1 MIDIDIFRSKAK
13 GLPDILNYAACVDE
27 GVVLGKDGS
36 LMAGFT
42 YVAGDIHSLTLNDR
56 NAIAAKMNAALLRFG
71 NGWCLHI
78 DAFREK
84 VSNYVDT
91 DKNHFQDPISQLID
105 DERREQ
111 FVGGQYYET
120 TLTIILTYLLPSN
133 SKSKIS
139 DLMFQDEVGSIKETP
154 LEKAMNYFSDTLSEF
169 ESTCSNFISIKRM
182 LPKTVQDEFGN
193 THIQDELLSY
203 INYSIIGERH
213 PVNVP
218 KIGMYMDSYMG
229 CYQFYSG
236 LTPRIEKKY
245 IGVVAIDGFPQESYA
260 NILAR
265 FTDLNLTYRWNT
277 RWIFMD
283 EQEAEAKLKKQRA
296 VYNQQTR
303 PFMDQFLGKNGR
315 INEHAVAMVGEVD
328 NAIADIHGGY
338 LSFGYLST
346 NIILLDEDRDNLD
359 FNLAEVKRI
368 ITNHGFNP
376 RIEDVNAVEAWIGSL
391 PGHVGQNV
399 RRPIASTFNLA
410 HFMPLNSIWAGEE
423 FNPSNLYL
431 PSSPPLAHVLTTG
444 ATPFRLNLH
453 VDDLGH
459 TLIFGPTGAGKSTL
473 LAFLAASHRR
483 YSGAKIVAF
492 DKGRSLYPLTAAC
505 RGLHFDVA
513 NENSHLS
520 FAPLANLKTEAD
532 RAWASEWVETLLTLQ
547 GVDVLPTHRKKLH
560 EALTLHINND
570 SKSLTEFV
578 SNIQDTDL
586 RAALDHYTLA
596 GSMGFMLDSE
606 TDGLQL
612 SDFTTFE
619 LEDLMNFG
627 DKNLVPVLLYLFH
640 RIEMSLDGSP
650 TMLILDEAWIAL
662 GHPVFKEKIREWL
675 KVLRKANCFVVMATQ
690 SLSDAAKSGILD
702 VLQESCPTKILL
714 PNQDAY
720 NRGSEH
726 ALGPYD
732 LYQQFGLNHV
742 QIGMI
747 AEATKKRDYYVISPL
762 GTRMFQLALGKIT
775 LAFTAASDKESISV
789 IKKLEEKHED
799 QWPFK
804 WLEYKGVKFE
814 HLLSEAQN

>member
-1 MIDIDIFRSKAK
+1 MTALSHFRTKAK

-27 GVVLGKDGS
+27 GIVLCKDGS

-56 NAIAAKMNAALLRFG
+56 NAIAAKMNGALLRFG

-84 VSNYVDT
+84 VSNYVDPL
-91 DKNHFQDPISQLID
+91 KNHFQDPISQLID

-111 FVGGQYYET
+111 FTDGQYYET
-120 TLTIILTYLLPSN
+120 TLTIILTYLLPSS
-133 SKSKIS
+133 SKTKIS
-139 DLMFQDEVGSIKETP
+139 DLMFQDQVGSIKETP
-154 LEKAMNYFSDTLSEF
+154 LEKAMSYFKDSLEEF
-169 ESTCSNFISIKRM
+169 ESTCSNFLTIKRM
-182 LPKTVQDEFGN
+182 LPKTIKDEFGHE
-193 THIQDELLSY
+193 HIEDELLSY
-203 INYSIIGERH
+203 INFAMIGDRH
-213 PVNVP
+213 PVNLP

-229 CYQFYSG
+229 GYQFYSG
-236 LTPRIEKKY
+236 LTPKIDKKY
-245 IGVVAIDGFPQESYA
+245 IGIVAIDGFPQESYA

-265 FTDLNLTYRWNT
+265 FTDLNITYRWNT

-283 EQEAEAKLKKQRA
+283 TQEAEARLKSQRA

-303 PFMDQFLGKNGR
+303 PFMDQFLGKHGR

-328 NAIADIHGGY
+328 NAIADVHGGY

-346 NIILLDEDRDNLD
+346 NIILLDEDRDSLD

-368 ITNHGFNP
+368 VTNHGFNP

-391 PGHVGQNV
+391 PGHVVQNV

-423 FNPSNLYL
+423 FNPSDKYL
-431 PSSPPLAHVLTTG
+431 PQSPPLAHTLTTG

-453 VDDLGH
+453 VEDLGH

-483 YSGAKIVAF
+483 YHRAKIIAF
-492 DKGRSLYPLTAAC
+492 DKGRSLYPLTSAC

-513 NENSHLS
+513 SESSHLS

-532 RAWASEWVETLLTLQ
+532 RAWASEWVEMLLGLQ
-547 GVDVLPTHRKKLH
+547 GVNVLPPHRKMIH
-560 EALTLHINND
+560 EALMLHINNE

-578 SNIQDTDL
+578 SNIQDSNL
-586 RAALDHYTLA
+586 RAALEHYTLA
-596 GSMGFMLDSE
+596 GSMGFLLDSE
-606 TDGLQL
+606 EDGLAL

-619 LEDLMNFG
+619 LEDLMNLG
-627 DKNLVPVLLYLFH
+627 EKNLVPVLLYLFH
-640 RIEMSLDGSP
+640 RIENSLDGSP

-690 SLSDAAKSGILD
+690 SLSDAVKSGILD

-720 NRGSEH
+720 NKGSEH
-726 ALGPYD
+726 APGPYD
-732 LYQQFGLNHV
+732 LYMQFGLNHV
-742 QIGMI
+742 QIGML
-747 AEATKKRDYYVISPL
+747 AEATRKRDYYVISPL
-762 GTRMFQLALGKIT
+762 GTRMFQLALGKIS
-775 LAFTAASDKESISV
+775 LAFTASADKESIAT
-789 IKKLEEKHED
+789 IKKLEEKHGQE
-799 QWPFK
+799 WPFR
-804 WLEYKGVKFE
+804 WLEYKNIPYE
-814 HLLSEAQN
+814 HLIG